1 MPCNQVPNAL
11 LEAHVK
17 NVETA
22 AAENPGGKYD
32 PAYGLSSSGIAGT
45 EPDQADDKD
54 AATKGKP
61 DCFVGDFC
69 PSSSFPFV
77 NQIL

>member
-1 MPCNQVPNAL
+1 M
-11 LEAHVK
+11 K

-54 AATKGKP
+54 GSKGK
-61 DCFVGDFC
+61 
-69 PSSSFPFV
+69 
-77 NQIL
+77 

>member
-1 MPCNQVPNAL
+1 

-22 AAENPGGKYD
+22 AADAPGGKYD

-45 EPDQADDKD
+45 EPEPEDKEAKD
-54 AATKGKP
+54 KGV
-61 DCFVGDFC
+61 DMERA
-69 PSSSFPFV
+69 
-77 NQIL
+77 